1 MALFNKT
8 KFDDITIENNAK
20 YQPQATTQ
28 SSSPSRNPAPTSQ
41 PAAST
46 PSARPSS
53 SINSGPYGIQEA
65 IELIRKLP
73 NVNTDIVITVVIKT
87 LESANISVDKIIK
100 DAQAREHKIED
111 RSGRLISKIESLEA
125 EIAELN
131 EEITQLNS
139 DLEETNRVKDL
150 LMRSLN
156 IETPASASA
165 SATSNTTPNATPKT
179 QSPSHG
185 DEHKSKEESSASS

>member
-8 KFDDITIENNAK
+8 KFDDITFENNQKYKSQPTAK
-20 YQPQATTQ
+20 PQPNASASANSTPAARASST
-28 SSSPSRNPAPTSQ
+28 SSS
-41 PAAST
+41 AAG
-46 PSARPSS
+46 A
-53 SINSGPYGIQEA
+53 GYGIQEA
-65 IELIRKLP
+65 IELIRRLP

-131 EEITQLNS
+131 EEITHLNT
-139 DLEETNRVKDL
+139 DLEETNRVREL
-150 LMRSLN
+150 LLRSIN
-156 IETPASASA
+156 IEPQAAPQKPANSSETSSPAASTSTAKESAS
-165 SATSNTTPNATPKT
+165 T
-179 QSPSHG
+179 
-185 DEHKSKEESSASS
+185 D

>member
-20 YQPQATTQ
+20 YQPQATSQ
-28 SSSPSRNPAPTSQ
+28 SSSTNRNPAPTPQ
-41 PAAST
+41 PASA

-53 SINSGPYGIQEA
+53 PINSGAYGIQEA

-150 LMRSLN
+150 LLRSLN
-156 IETPASASA
+156 IEPSASA
-165 SATSNTTPNATPKT
+165 SAGAAPNATTNATPKT
-179 QSPSHG
+179 QSHTAHA
-185 DEHKSKEESSASS
+185 EEQKSKEESSASS